1 MIVQMTEEQT
11 TNPDVNETEVEK
23 PKEKKPRSI
32 LQDEA
37 LHKARQKA
45 YENRRLRA
53 LVGGREHKTPR
64 LGRGTN
70 VQSTEE
76 LQQHIQGLEEDN
88 LRLVDEAAAAHE
100 LIERTVHESK
110 QEGADPFLRL
120 VGKKGDPYSQDMIE
134 LGLKLMSRS
143 LSSVQ
148 AWGAMMDYGTTLH
161 PHLQPGEDYR
171 VPSASQFRIWRRL
184 L

>member
-53 LVGGREHKTPR
+53 EQKNRSQAIVET
-64 LGRGTN
+64 
-70 VQSTEE
+70 
-76 LQQHIQGLEEDN
+76 
-88 LRLVDEAAAAHE
+88 
-100 LIERTVHESK
+100 
-110 QEGADPFLRL
+110 
-120 VGKKGDPYSQDMIE
+120 PYS
-134 LGLKLMSRS
+134 
-143 LSSVQ
+143 V
-148 AWGAMMDYGTTLH
+148 TTH
-161 PHLQPGEDYR
+161 RTGKQ
-171 VPSASQFRIWRRL
+171 
-184 L
+184 